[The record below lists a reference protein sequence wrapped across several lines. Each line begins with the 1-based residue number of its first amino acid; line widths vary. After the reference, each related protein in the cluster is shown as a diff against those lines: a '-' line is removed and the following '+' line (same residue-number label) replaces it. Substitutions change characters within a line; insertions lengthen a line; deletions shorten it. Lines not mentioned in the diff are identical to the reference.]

1 MKLCLNITC
10 NIFVVKN
17 WRTKYSTHSAKRFLL
32 HCEYIRFFPKGLRPY
47 LAHLSSSFIMYWK
60 MIEETRRRKRH
71 FTRRRWKQQKKTG
84 ACWSM
89 KNWFGFMI
97 YNHVWLYYCIR
108 LKQLRNFLIFTVYH
122 ISSQSFYAIEINIIW
137 TNIGTY
143 LLQAPQP
150 DKT

>member
-1 MKLCLNITC
+1 MIIIS

-17 WRTKYSTHSAKRFLL
+17 WRTKYSTHSAERFLL

-71 FTRRRWKQQKKTG
+71 FTRRRWKQKKTG

-108 LKQLRNFLIFTVYH
+108 LKQLRNFLIFTIYVAKFLCHRNKYH
-122 ISSQSFYAIEINIIW
+122 MNKYWNIFATSTSTW
-137 TNIGTY
+137 
-143 LLQAPQP
+143 
-150 DKT
+150 